1 MPQHNSYDEQMTAP
15 EKRVTEALTSCRD
28 DHPVDALYL
37 TACVILWRATDD
49 PKAGW
54 ELVCALAS
62 PDPGIRCLVASLLSR
77 QSRAQMPVLYTLL
90 VA

>member
-1 MPQHNSYDEQMTAP
+1 MPKHNPYDQQMTAP
-15 EKRVTEALTSCRD
+15 EKRVTETSTSCRD
-28 DHPVDALYL
+28 DRPVDALYL

-62 PDPGIRCLVASLLSR
+62 TDPGVRCLVASLLSR
-77 QSRAQMPVLYTLL
+77 QSQAQLPVLYTLL